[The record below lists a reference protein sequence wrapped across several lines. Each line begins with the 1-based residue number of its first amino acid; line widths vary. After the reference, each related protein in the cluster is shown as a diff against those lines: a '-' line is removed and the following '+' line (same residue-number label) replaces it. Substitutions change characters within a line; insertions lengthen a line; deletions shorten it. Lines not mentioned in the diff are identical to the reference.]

1 MERCPRGNV
10 RNAKTVA
17 RRYGMITAGI
27 DSGAKNVKAVIMK
40 DGRVVGKAMAPAGLD
55 TKAAAENVYN
65 EALKAAGAEKK
76 DVRKVL
82 ATGVGRKSCDCA
94 QGEVTEADADA
105 KGIRFVM
112 PNVRTVIDVGA
123 EEGRAVR
130 INQHGDVVDFAINE
144 KCAAGAGA
152 FVEAMAR
159 ALETEVEKMGD
170 LYDRSTKEIDMN
182 AQCAVFAESELV
194 SLIHSQTAKA
204 DIARAV
210 LNAIGDRI
218 VSMMRRVGVEKD
230 VAAIGGMAL
239 NGGFIKAIEREL
251 NITIGVP
258 ADPQYVSAIGA
269 AIAAAEQRME
279 V

>member
-1 MERCPRGNV
+1 
-10 RNAKTVA
+10 
-17 RRYGMITAGI
+17 MITAGI

-40 DGRVVGKAMAPAGLD
+40 DGRVIGKAMAPAGLD
-55 TKAAAENVYN
+55 TKAAAGQAYN
-65 EALKAAGAEKK
+65 DALKAAGIEKK

-82 ATGVGRKSCDCA
+82 ATGAGRKSCDCA
-94 QGEVTEADADA
+94 QGEVAETDADA

-112 PNVRTVIDVGA
+112 PGVRTVIDVGA

-130 INQHGDVVDFAINE
+130 MNQDGDVVDFAINE
-144 KCAAGAGA
+144 KCAAGAGT

-159 ALETEVEKMGD
+159 ALETDVEKMGD
-170 LYDRSTKEIDMN
+170 LYDRSTKEIGMN

-194 SLIHSQTAKA
+194 SLIHSQAAKT

-239 NGGFIKAIEREL
+239 NGGFIKAVENEL
-251 NITIGVP
+251 NIAIRVP

-269 AIAAAEQRME
+269 AIAAAE
-279 V
+279 

>member
-1 MERCPRGNV
+1 MPPGNV
-10 RNAKTVA
+10 KNAKTVS

-65 EALKAAGAEKK
+65 EALSAAGIAKK
-76 DVRKVL
+76 DVRKVFI
-82 ATGVGRKSCDCA
+82 TGAGRKGCDFA
-94 QGEVTEADADA
+94 RGEVSEVSAAA
-105 KGIRFVM
+105 KGIRFIM
-112 PNVRTVIDVGA
+112 PNVRTVIDIGA
-123 EEGRAVR
+123 EEGKAVR
-130 INQHGDVVDFAINE
+130 LSQDGDVVDYAINE
-144 KCAAGAGA
+144 KCAAGAGT
-152 FVEAMAR
+152 FVEAVAR
-159 ALETEVEKMGD
+159 ALETDVDKMGD

-210 LNAIGDRI
+210 LNAIGDRV

-230 VAAIGGMAL
+230 VAAAGGMAL
-239 NGGFIKAIEREL
+239 NRGFIRAVEKEL
-251 NITIGVP
+251 NITISVP
-258 ADPQYVSAIGA
+258 ADPQYVGAIGA
-269 AIAAAEQRME
+269 AVAAAE
-279 V
+279 